1 MCIFTACYTFVSLIS
16 CSFFVNK
23 RVKIWSLADAKVI
36 RTIDHPEKIC
46 IIVFTL
52 DSHYVITGG
61 EDNSCKIWELS
72 TGKLIQVKFR
82 IN

>member
-1 MCIFTACYTFVSLIS
+1 MNFYLFIQKK
-16 CSFFVNK
+16 N

-52 DSHYVITGG
+52 DSQFVITGG

-72 TGKLIQVKFR
+72 TGKLIQVKYLALYYLGL
-82 IN
+82 